1 MYNLLCV
8 FILQYSNKVDSISM
22 GEAQKKGQKG
32 PVHKL

>member
-22 GEAQKKGQKG
+22 GEAQKGLKGAS
-32 PVHKL
+32 PKL